1 MSSKGKQQVVS
12 GIGRELAIA
21 IEGSIAA
28 AKDAAVQLSE
38 KAAGEA
44 QVAARAAEA
53 ARDKAQVAA
62 RAADAAK
69 DVAQVALKWSI
80 EARDKVAVFADAVDV
95 RARSLRREVL
105 RLSLAVAGAVLLAD
119 ALVALLVCRLCLQ

>member
-28 AKDAAVQLSE
+28 GKDAAVLE
-38 KAAGEA
+38 AEAARNKA

-53 ARDKAQVAA
+53 ARDE
-62 RAADAAK
+62 
-69 DVAQVALKWSI
+69 AQVALEGSI
-80 EARDKVAVFADAVDV
+80 AARDEAAVFADTVDV

>member
-12 GIGRELAIA
+12 GLGRELAVA
-21 IEGSIAA
+21 LEGSIAA
-28 AKDAAVQLSE
+28 GKDAAVLE
-38 KAAGEA
+38 AEAARNKA

-53 ARDKAQVAA
+53 ARD
-62 RAADAAK
+62 
-69 DVAQVALKWSI
+69 
-80 EARDKVAVFADAVDV
+80 EAAVFADAVDV
-95 RARSLRREVL
+95 RARLLRREVL

>member
-1 MSSKGKQQVVS
+1 MSSKGKQQVVG
-12 GIGRELAIA
+12 GIGRELAA
-21 IEGSIAA
+21 ALEGSIAA
-28 AKDAAVQLSE
+28 GKDAAVQLSE

-62 RAADAAK
+62 E
-69 DVAQVALKWSI
+69 VAE
-80 EARDKVAVFADAVDV
+80 EARDEAAVFADAVDV
-95 RARSLRREVL
+95 RARLLRRDVL

>member
-1 MSSKGKQQVVS
+1 M
-12 GIGRELAIA
+12 
-21 IEGSIAA
+21 
-28 AKDAAVQLSE
+28 QLSE

-53 ARDKAQVAA
+53 ARD
-62 RAADAAK
+62 
-69 DVAQVALKWSI
+69 
-80 EARDKVAVFADAVDV
+80 EAAVFADAVDV
-95 RARSLRREVL
+95 RARLLRREVL